1 MSIVFRNPMG
11 EPVAVDEEDVIDLGD
26 GTIAAKVGGET
37 LFKVMNEDEVDDPYS
52 MEADMEDQ
60 IVSGQLNEIED
71 MALDNPPKKMIN
83 WKNLRLQSAISG
95 QKAIE
100 GPLSRPVAKLA
111 GATIGRGVRF
121 AMRQIPANQSVRDSD
136 FLLQMATA
144 DDWFTYIQK
153 MADNPID
160 MGAELSASVSPSQRI
175 AVAMFVK
182 EYEDDPGQRNLLRK
196 AVPGADPMEIQA
208 MGRMIYDL
216 MTGRGP
222 DVRRASGYGTYA
234 YDKMFRLC
242 YDILRSMPI
251 KTYNSY
257 TLFQLEADEGGQVF
271 SEVTRNYTPL
281 EVSEVGLVLE
291 LRQKLAEYGVGYAN
305 MAVSDPQLA
314 NEAAALMQK
323 AVKAYNDGDTI
334 TVRAILNYL
343 MEAPF
348 YYKSVAADAESTFRK
363 EEGGAIGV
371 RLDKPSNELK
381 KYAYNGLFFLKKFTG
396 DVDPNTGNI
405 NEKGNKNWHNK
416 AFEVVKSPFDNT
428 VAGVI
433 TFRDKKNSY
442 TFAEG
447 EKLAKKTGS
456 SSGSNAKQ
464 LADILEGASENPR
477 GNPRAKGRGKYFHLQ
492 LHPKTQLDMKRAQ
505 TTASGQ
511 GDIRHGRPPK
521 GKDGSQN
528 TWSKGLY
535 NALNSRIKE
544 LNAKHRRDTKSRKD
558 KFPEVTVMVHGG
570 TLKKTGKWAPY
581 MIKLPRSH
589 FTTKRLPSGEMTI
602 GLRSKMA
609 DQELINLWQRFTDEY
624 GVFIKSA
631 TKSEHYRFVPSKKAE
646 HRGAYQEKVR
656 RQTGAAKGTR

>member
-37 LFKVMNEDEVDDPYS
+37 LFKVMNEDEEDDPYS

-95 QKAIE
+95 ERA
-100 GPLSRPVAKLA
+100 A
-111 GATIGRGVRF
+111 GARQAGRIAEATIGRGVRF
-121 AMRQIPANQSVRDSD
+121 AMRTIPANQSVRDSD

-381 KYAYNGLFFLKKFTG
+381 QYAYNGLFFLKKFTG

-521 GKDGSQN
+521 GKEGSQN

-535 NALNSRIKE
+535 NALNQRIKE

-558 KFPEVTVMVHGG
+558 KFSEVTVMVHGG
-570 TLKKTGKWAPY
+570 TLKKTGNWAPY

-624 GVFIKSA
+624 GVFVKSA

>member
-37 LFKVMNEDEVDDPYS
+37 LFKVMNEDEEDDPYS

-95 QKAIE
+95 ERAA
-100 GPLSRPVAKLA
+100 GARPA
-111 GATIGRGVRF
+111 GRIAEATIGRGVRF
-121 AMRQIPANQSVRDSD
+121 AMRTIPANQSVRDSD

-334 TVRAILNYL
+334 TVRAILSYL

-521 GKDGSQN
+521 GKEGSQN

-558 KFPEVTVMVHGG
+558 KFSEVTVMVHGG
-570 TLKKTGKWAPY
+570 TLKKTGNWAPY

-624 GVFIKSA
+624 GVFVKSA

>member
-37 LFKVMNEDEVDDPYS
+37 LFKVMNEDEEDDPYS

-95 QKAIE
+95 ERA
-100 GPLSRPVAKLA
+100 A
-111 GATIGRGVRF
+111 GARQAGRIAEATIGRGVRF
-121 AMRQIPANQSVRDSD
+121 AMRTIPANQSVRDSD

-153 MADNPID
+153 MADSPID

-334 TVRAILNYL
+334 TVRAILSYL

-381 KYAYNGLFFLKKFTG
+381 QYAYNGLFFLKNFNG

-405 NEKGNKNWHNK
+405 NEKDKSWQNK

-447 EKLAKKTGS
+447 ERLVKKTGS

-492 LHPKTQLDMKRAQ
+492 IHPKTQLDMKRAQ

-521 GKDGSQN
+521 GKEGSQN

-535 NALNSRIKE
+535 DALNKRIDE

-558 KFPEVTVMVHGG
+558 KFSKITVMVHGG
-570 TLKKTGKWAPY
+570 TLNKTGNWAPY

-589 FTTKRLPSGEMTI
+589 FTTKRLPTGEMTI

-609 DQELINLWQRFTDEY
+609 DQELIKLWQRFTDEY
-624 GVFIKSA
+624 GVFVKSA

>member
-95 QKAIE
+95 ERA
-100 GPLSRPVAKLA
+100 A
-111 GATIGRGVRF
+111 GARQAGRIAEATIGRGVRF
-121 AMRQIPANQSVRDSD
+121 AMRTIPANQSVRDSD

-558 KFPEVTVMVHGG
+558 KFSEVTVMVHGG
-570 TLKKTGKWAPY
+570 TLKKTGNWAPY

-624 GVFIKSA
+624 GVFVKSA

>member
-95 QKAIE
+95 ERA
-100 GPLSRPVAKLA
+100 A
-111 GATIGRGVRF
+111 GARQAGRIAEATIGRGVRF
-121 AMRQIPANQSVRDSD
+121 AMRTIPANQSVRDSD

-381 KYAYNGLFFLKKFTG
+381 QYAYNGLFFLKKFTG

-558 KFPEVTVMVHGG
+558 KFSEVTVMVHGG
-570 TLKKTGKWAPY
+570 TLKKTGNWAPY

-624 GVFIKSA
+624 GVFVKSA